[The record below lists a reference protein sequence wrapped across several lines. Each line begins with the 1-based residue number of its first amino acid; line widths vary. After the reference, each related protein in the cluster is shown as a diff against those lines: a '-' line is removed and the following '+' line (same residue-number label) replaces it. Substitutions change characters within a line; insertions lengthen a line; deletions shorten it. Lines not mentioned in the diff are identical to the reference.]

1 MTDVIM
7 PKMGDGMEE
16 GTLIEWLKKEGD
28 AVKSGD
34 VIGSIQTDKA
44 TLELEAP
51 GSGKLA
57 GFLIQNGETV
67 PVGRPIA
74 AILAD
79 GEKLPA
85 DWSKG
90 SHSSSAPEGK
100 KAEKT
105 TANSESPSASEAE
118 STDSSR
124 IKASPLARKTAQQQG
139 ISLADVTGT
148 GPGGRIIQEDVLAFS
163 SKPKSAGKAEPKPA
177 AAVSLPNL
185 TAAAEDVVIPLNRL
199 KKITGE
205 RTQQSKQAAPHIYVS
220 VSVEIDRIIE
230 IRSLFERDAAPKP
243 SINDFV
249 VRACALALKD
259 MPLVNSSLTAQ
270 GILQHGA
277 AHIGIAAAIEDG
289 LTVPVIKHAD
299 QLSLTQISVQAKQ
312 LVQKAKENKLSLDE
326 LTGSTFSISNM
337 GMLNVDSFC
346 AIINL
351 PNSAILA
358 IGSAKKVVVPNEE
371 NDLEIKTQMTIT
383 GSFDHRVID
392 GAEAAKFMN
401 IVKNYL
407 ERPSQLIS

>member
-28 AVKSGD
+28 VVKAGD

-67 PVGRPIA
+67 PVGKPIA
-74 AILAD
+74 AILSE
-79 GEKLPA
+79 GEKLPSNWKSGSVKA
-85 DWSKG
+85 DGPEPKKESSK
-90 SHSSSAPEGK
+90 
-100 KAEKT
+100 
-105 TANSESPSASEAE
+105 ANSVENSPSEE
-118 STDSSR
+118 SGDDHSAR

-139 ISLADVTGT
+139 VSLADIAGT
-148 GPGGRIIQEDVLAFS
+148 GPGGRIIQEDVLAFA
-163 SKPKSAGKAEPKPA
+163 SKPQTPTKASERASTKAQPQTM
-177 AAVSLPNL
+177 VESR
-185 TAAAEDVVIPLNRL
+185 EDILIPLNRL

-205 RTQQSKQAAPHIYVS
+205 RTQQSKQTAPHIYVS
-220 VSVEIDRIIE
+220 VTVDIDRIIE
-230 IRSLFERDAAPKP
+230 LRGLFERDEAHKP

-249 VRACALALKD
+249 VRGCALALRA
-259 MPLVNSSLTAQ
+259 MPIVNSSFTDK

-277 AHIGIAAAIEDG
+277 IHIGIAAAIEDG
-289 LTVPVIKHAD
+289 LTVPVIKNTDH
-299 QLSLTQISVQAKQ
+299 LSLAQISVQAKE
-312 LVQKAKENKLSLDE
+312 LVQKAKANKLGLDE

-351 PNSAILA
+351 PNAAIIA
-358 IGSAKKVVVPNEE
+358 IGSAKKVVVPNSE
-371 NDLEIKTQMTIT
+371 NDLEIKSQMTIT

-407 ERPSQLIS
+407 ERPAQLIS